1 MTTSFGRCLAGLISV
16 VTCSAI
22 YGILNG
28 SCSCVTPDLHNSFP
42 AVRTPKLVPAL
53 TLPVQVKIFVGRDAP
68 RKVVQRL
75 LTDDRMLMLTGEGGV
90 GKSRLVIQVVAAS
103 GFLDD
108 LIVF

>member
-1 MTTSFGRCLAGLISV
+1 M
-16 VTCSAI
+16 
-22 YGILNG
+22 
-28 SCSCVTPDLHNSFP
+28 
-42 AVRTPKLVPAL
+42 
-53 TLPVQVKIFVGRDAP
+53 
-68 RKVVQRL
+68 QRL